1 MRLTPTSLSERV
13 DGLDFLR
20 GIALLG
26 IFIANMLHF
35 HSPSQYIDPYTW
47 YSVPSDQAAF
57 HFIDVFVEASFYPL
71 FAMLF
76 GYGLNMQYEKS
87 LKNHSP
93 FAPFM
98 ARRMGVLLV
107 FGLIHGFLIWFGDI
121 LFTYAVMGFIMI
133 AAVRIPRK
141 WLATI
146 ALSLYI
152 IPALGLYALLKI
164 SRMFEA
170 GSIMDGYV
178 DIQQIE
184 LAISA
189 YAHGSW
195 SEIFMFRAGEFL
207 IGGVGNS
214 ILGIVAIL
222 PLIMLGAAFSKYK
235 IVERAFA
242 LKKKLLVTMM
252 IFIAAGVLL
261 KNIPFLTGPKFED
274 IFILQSTFGGPV
286 LTIGYAA
293 LLLLLWQIPFLKIV
307 TKPFTAVG
315 RMALT
320 TYILQSVIATLIFY
334 SYGAGLYGKVD
345 IMTGTW
351 LAVGIFAIQ
360 VIFANLW
367 LSKFRMGP
375 LEFIWRRLSYGKN
388 LPNKEEKVQDLS

>member
-1 MRLTPTSLSERV
+1 MRLTPTSLTERV

-35 HSPSQYIDPYTW
+35 HSPSTYIDPYTW
-47 YSVPSDQAAF
+47 YTVPSEQAAF

-87 LKNHSP
+87 LKNNSQ

-98 ARRMGVLLV
+98 ARRMSVLLV
-107 FGLIHGFLIWFGDI
+107 FGLIHGLLIWFGDV

-141 WLATI
+141 WLVTI
-146 ALSLYI
+146 ALALYI
-152 IPALGLYALLKI
+152 IPTAALYVLLKI
-164 SRMFEA
+164 VRMA
-170 GSIMDGYV
+170 DPDSVLDGYV

-189 YAHGSW
+189 YAHGTW
-195 SEIFMFRAGEFL
+195 GEIFKFRAGEFL
-207 IGGVGNS
+207 ISGVGNS
-214 ILGIVAIL
+214 LLGVVIIL

-235 IVERAFA
+235 MVERSMEM
-242 LKKKLLVTMM
+242 KKKLLVTM
-252 IFIAAGVLL
+252 IVFITAGVVL

-274 IFILQSTFGGPV
+274 IMITQTLFGGPV

-293 LLLLLWQIPFLKIV
+293 LLLLLWHIPFLKIV

-345 IMTGTW
+345 VLTGTW

-375 LEFIWRRLSYGKN
+375 LEFIWRKFSYGKN